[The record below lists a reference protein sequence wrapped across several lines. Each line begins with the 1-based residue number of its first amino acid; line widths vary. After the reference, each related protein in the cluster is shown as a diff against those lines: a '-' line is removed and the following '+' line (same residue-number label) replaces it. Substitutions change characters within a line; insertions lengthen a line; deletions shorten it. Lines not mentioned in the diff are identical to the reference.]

1 MATEIKRKSISQN
14 RAKFAWEYAEES
26 KRETKLKEKY
36 KSHVRE
42 FPMLV
47 LTSGLINA
55 IAFAYEKGGVGGK
68 ESDGDK
74 GWKLLY
80 NHLEKWLKTD
90 NDQRLLF
97 SNEGT
102 LIAILLAIPP
112 NDMASIRA
120 ISNETISL
128 FTWLKRFVA

>member
-1 MATEIKRKSISQN
+1 MEKVIKRKSISQN
-14 RAKFAWEYAEES
+14 RAKFAWDYAEES
-26 KRETKLKEKY
+26 KKETKLKEKY

-47 LTSGLINA
+47 LTSGLVNA
-55 IAFAYEKGGVGGK
+55 VAFAYEKGAVGGK
-68 ESDGDK
+68 DSDGDK

-80 NHLEKWLKTD
+80 HHLESWLKTD
-90 NDQRLLF
+90 NDQRLLSF
-97 SNEGT
+97 SDKT
-102 LIAILLAIPP
+102 LIAALLVIPSD
-112 NDMASIRA
+112 DMNTIRA